1 MNDELLRETL
11 HRRAAAAPLTRTPLD
26 VVAGRARRVRRR
38 QQGALAL
45 GAAAVMAGIVVPLSL
60 IGGSAEA
67 PPADPAPPFASEP
80 TESTE
85 STESTAPSLAPDT
98 PPRIGYAQ
106 GTTHHLPDGTT
117 ERLPDDD
124 AVWVWSPAPGQVLSA
139 TAPNGESEPLQ
150 VRLSEDGVIGDGWC
164 SYAVPALAADGAY
177 AFTMVPCTGSAG
189 GEVNITL
196 QPVNGEFRTA
206 AVSEFT
212 RVVGFVG
219 TSEVAYGTVG
229 EDGVWVTDFEGEPRQ
244 VPGIADATSTAPG
257 RLAGRLDDG
266 SWGVV
271 TLDGEVLWSRTD
283 LGVTSRLN
291 PSGTLLLATLED
303 GRWAVLDAVTG
314 DTVTVVEHS
323 GPDDFPTYGAF
334 AWEDDEYLLTTQTR
348 NCCTSIVRFD
358 ATDGEGTV
366 LSDGPAAG
374 LIWSLAPT
382 GG

>member
-11 HRRAAAAPLTRTPLD
+11 HRRAAAAPLTRTPLE

-38 QQGALAL
+38 QRGALAL
-45 GAAAVMAGIVVPLSL
+45 GAAAVVAGIVVPLSL
-60 IGGSAEA
+60 VGGPAEA
-67 PPADPAPPFASEP
+67 PPADPAPPVASQP
-80 TESTE
+80 
-85 STESTAPSLAPDT
+85 TESTAPGLAPDT

-106 GTTHHLPDGTT
+106 GTTYHLPDGTT

-124 AVWVWSPAPGQVLSA
+124 SVWAWSPAPGQVLSA

-189 GEVNITL
+189 AEVNITL
-196 QPVNGEFRTA
+196 QPADGQFRTA
-206 AVSEFT
+206 SVPEFT
-212 RVVGFVG
+212 RLVGFVG
-219 TSEVAYGTVG
+219 ASEVAYGSVG

-244 VPGIADATSTAPG
+244 VSGIAEATSTAPG

-271 TLDGEVLWSRTD
+271 TLDGEMLWSRTD

-291 PSGTLLLATLED
+291 PSGTLLLAILDD

-314 DTVTVVEHS
+314 QTVSVVEGS

-348 NCCTSIVRFD
+348 NCCTAIVRIG
-358 ATDGEGTV
+358 AADGEPTV
-366 LSDGPAAG
+366 LSDGPVVG
-374 LIWSLAPT
+374 RIWSLAPT
-382 GG
+382 QG